1 MRAKLPALT
10 PAAGATLALAL
21 AALVAGCG
29 EPPTDWDDA
38 RADPANAQAVALG
51 QKVYATHCAACHG
64 ANLEG
69 QPNWRER
76 LPNGRL
82 PAPPHDETGHT
93 WHHPDRVLIAITQDG
108 LAPPYAPKGYE
119 SDMPAF
125 RGRLSDEEAW
135 AVLAFIKSRWRRE
148 VWSAREE
155 RARIASRR

>member
-1 MRAKLPALT
+1 MRAKLPT
-10 PAAGATLALAL
+10 MPPAAGAVLALT
-21 AALVAGCG
+21 ALVAGCG
-29 EPPTDWDDA
+29 EPPTGWDDA

-93 WHHPDRVLIAITQDG
+93 WHHPDRVLFAITRDG

-119 SDMPAF
+119 SDMQAF
-125 RGRLSDEEAW
+125 RGRLSDEEIW
-135 AVLAFIKSRWRRE
+135 AALAFIKSRWRPE
-148 VWSAREE
+148 VWTVRAERE
-155 RARIASRR
+155 RDASGR